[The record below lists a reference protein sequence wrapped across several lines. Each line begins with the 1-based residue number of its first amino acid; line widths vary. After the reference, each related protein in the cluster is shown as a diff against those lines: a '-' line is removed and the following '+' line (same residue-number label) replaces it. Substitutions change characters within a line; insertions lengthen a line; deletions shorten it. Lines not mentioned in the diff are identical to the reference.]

1 MLKRTALAVGM
12 NMGALWAVSMILDK
26 FNYEGGLVFL
36 LVSGIIMGILNS
48 CMKPVIK
55 LLSFPLIFFS
65 AGLFLMVINALIL
78 WMLDYA
84 LEVLDFTGVDL
95 NIEGTLTYLWAAIIF
110 GVVNW
115 FERWVLKE

>member
-1 MLKRTALAVGM
+1 
-12 NMGALWAVSMILDK
+12 MGALWAVSMILDK